1 MQIGFCLMHHGL
13 TCALC
18 CYKTERLILN
28 VDSEEQCV
36 SDDSDTELL
45 IIYQKKLTT
54 VFLNISCG
62 MIVEAKT
69 GTKYIILVLP
79 SQVCTVM
86 LCFT

>member
-1 MQIGFCLMHHGL
+1 MR
-13 TCALC
+13 ALC
-18 CYKTERLILN
+18 CFKTERLIGN
-28 VDSEEQCV
+28 ADSEEQCV
-36 SDDSDTELL
+36 SDDSDTALL

-54 VFLNISCG
+54 VFIKIRCG

-69 GTKYIILVLP
+69 GIKYIILVLP

>member
-1 MQIGFCLMHHGL
+1 MN
-13 TCALC
+13 ALC
-18 CYKTERLILN
+18 CCKTESLIHN
-28 VDSEEQCV
+28 TESEEQCV

-54 VFLNISCG
+54 AFLKIRCG
-62 MIVEAKT
+62 MTVEGKT
-69 GTKYIILVLP
+69 GIKYITLVLP